1 MTRKTPSPVQKS
13 DPTGVRLNVF
23 LQEHGVASRRK
34 ADELIQAGRVKLDN
48 LVVRTLG
55 LRVAAD
61 AKVAVDGVLLNHE
74 VPKVIY
80 LFNKPDETLT
90 TRAEEDQRQTIFQL
104 PALRGLPRNVQAVG
118 RLDYRSE
125 GLLIL
130 TNDGD
135 LAYALTHPRYSVEK
149 TYAVLLAD
157 LISPEDIEKLRKGIK
172 LEDGMAQALSV
183 RLGSK
188 EMLGKSRGQWLEI
201 VVTEGR
207 NRLIRRMM
215 EALGLK
221 VLRLVRIAVGD
232 LRLPDKLTP
241 GHIVAARPAE
251 LKYLMKIKKDMTD
264 EVVKGKEA
272 KPSHLTEDDM
282 RRRRLNRKMSLNN
295 NDYADEVLRR
305 SAKADSMRQG
315 RKSIQMPDQR
325 RVWKD
330 KSDDNQGIRMN
341 TSEDREVAKPTHS
354 RLKNDD
360 SLNQSRAESRP
371 ESRPESRK
379 KSNIVVAQSEAK
391 SAPEGRFNKKSN
403 ISISPAKSTVIAAK
417 HDDSSFVD
425 FDDGEIRSGRGK
437 QNPRHM
443 ASRPDRPT
451 AHRANNRGPSAATTA
466 AALEAARLA
475 GKLPPEVPQGPARIE
490 FADAV
495 KKKTP
500 HKKMQK
506 GGKEKE
512 SRGKKDTKTK
522 KPEKDQKASAEKKRK

>member
-241 GHIVAARPAE
+241 GHIVAARPVE

-325 RVWKD
+325 RVWSD

-341 TSEDREVAKPTHS
+341 TVDDREVAKPTHS
-354 RLKNDD
+354 RIKADD
-360 SLNQSRAESRP
+360 SVNQTRP
-371 ESRPESRK
+371 EPRK
-379 KSNIVVAQSEAK
+379 KSNIVVAKSEVK
-391 SAPEGRFNKKSN
+391 SAPEGRFNKKTSTEISAPKAAVIQPKNDSN
-403 ISISPAKSTVIAAK
+403 
-417 HDDSSFVD
+417 SFVD

-475 GKLPPEVPQGPARIE
+475 GKLPPEAPQGPARIE

-522 KPEKDQKASAEKKRK
+522 KPEKDQKAAADKKRK